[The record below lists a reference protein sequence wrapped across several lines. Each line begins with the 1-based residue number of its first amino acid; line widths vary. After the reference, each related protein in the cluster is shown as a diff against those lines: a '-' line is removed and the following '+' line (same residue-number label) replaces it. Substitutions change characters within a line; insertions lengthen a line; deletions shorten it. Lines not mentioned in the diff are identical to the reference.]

1 MDSAGSRSKGKKAK
15 PSTPEK
21 TPVRGKSAPRADVAR
36 LVEVDPDERHRMI
49 ALAAYYRAERR
60 GFTNGDP
67 LQDWLEAEAEV
78 TVQLQGAA
86 TGRPAS

>member
-1 MDSAGSRSKGKKAK
+1 MDNPGSRSKGKKTK
-15 PSTPEK
+15 PSAPEK
-21 TPVRGKSAPRADVAR
+21 APVRRKSAPSAAVATR
-36 LVEVDPDERHRMI
+36 VEVDQDERHRMI

-67 LQDWLEAEAEV
+67 LQDWLQAEAEV
-78 TVQLQGAA
+78 NGQLQGAV